1 MKTTKRH
8 TIFLAILLLN
18 VLIGSPIARS
28 QSGVTLTGQIMDE
41 TGAGVSG
48 ALVRL
53 YSTKRLHET
62 KADDVGEFEFT
73 DIDSGKYKL
82 EVTSPGFN
90 KVIKDVEISPGSQ
103 RPIAVKLRVGQSG
116 HCAPMG
122 LAAGAR
128 SPGADIFYLKRVDKV
143 DVKGVVLDDLGAPL
157 AGVTV
162 KLEGAGPVQTTKSK
176 KQGEFEFSNLEPG
189 KYILASSLE
198 GYWDIARYLW
208 VMQEN
213 LINVTVTLPDHRR
226 VGCFEESGPQ

>member
-1 MKTTKRH
+1 MKATKRH
-8 TIFLAILLLN
+8 MIWLAILLLN

-28 QSGVTLTGQIMDE
+28 QSGVTLTGKIMDE
-41 TGAGVSG
+41 TGGDVPG

-53 YSTKRLHET
+53 YSTKGFRET
-62 KADDVGEFEFT
+62 KADDVGRFEFT
-73 DIDSGKYKL
+73 NIDSGKHDF

-90 KVIKDVEISPGSQ
+90 KVVKDVEISPGSQ
-103 RPIAVKLRVGQSG
+103 EPIAVKLHVRQSW

-122 LAAGAR
+122 PAAGAR
-128 SPGADIFYLKRVDKV
+128 LPGADIFYLKRVDKV
-143 DVKGVVLDDLGAPL
+143 DVKGVMLDDLGAPL

-162 KLEGAGPVQTTKSK
+162 KLEGSGPVQTTTSK

-189 KYILASSLE
+189 KYILASSLR

-208 VMQEN
+208 VMQDN

-226 VGCFEESGPQ
+226 VGCFESSGPM